1 MYFQGSQATLTANGL
16 RYNRSTDAGGGM
28 YIVGQANVTFTA
40 GSLSYNQAPAAPAP
54 GSMAFSRLLRA
65 ATKSYATR
73 PPTVKAAGCG
83 WRTNAEI
90 SYNQF
95 VRNRAANGGCTQFR
109 R

>member
-54 GSMAFSRLLRA
+54 GSMAFSRLLRGNQIVRNQ
-65 ATKSYATR
+65 ATNGEGGGLWLA
-73 PPTVKAAGCG
+73 
-83 WRTNAEI
+83 RTNAEI